1 MTSNTF
7 AKYILAGFIVAAAI
21 LVSIQISSR
30 KNIGELIS
38 YNEQLLRELNT
49 SDKLRQVERDIISAE
64 SRIRGAVATNDSTF
78 LNETDRQITEAKDYL
93 SELKHEIGKD
103 HTEAI
108 YIDAL
113 LGLADQKQRLKNEV
127 LDSFHDKGFFSPTLL
142 KNIALAR
149 RDSNAVNKATRKIT
163 DARKVMMQQLSV
175 SIQENAERANRMGLM
190 LTILAL
196 LGGIASCWFIL
207 SRARQQQVLIK
218 SLNESEA
225 KVRETARVKENFMAN
240 MSHEIRTPLNAILGF
255 TNLMKT
261 RNPGQDMNVFV
272 NSIEKAGENLL
283 VIVNDILDLSKIE
296 AGMMRIESTPFSVRG
311 MIHSIETLFRERVKE
326 KSLLLSTFV
335 DEEVPDTLS
344 GDATRLTQIL
354 VNLLSNA
361 IKFTEKG
368 SITVRVSS
376 YGIKDQIIQLGFSI
390 SDTGIGIEKDKIA
403 NIFDRFQ
410 QAEDSITRKYGGT
423 GLGLSIVKD
432 LVSLQRGEISVQS
445 EVGRGT
451 NFLFIIPY
459 NVSAEQFTF
468 TKTEQADLLKDTDIS
483 GVRLL
488 VVEDN
493 ELNQSLL
500 HHLLTGW
507 GISFDIA
514 GNGLE
519 ALKALQDKKYSL
531 VLMDIQMPEMD
542 GYTATRQIR
551 QELKLDL
558 PIIAMTAHAL
568 AGERE
573 KCISYGM
580 NEYISKPLKE
590 QELFRLISHFETA
603 LEPVSKNEIREA
615 DLQGDVSNGEKTMV
629 SHDRYQF
636 INLQYIREISSGNI
650 DYERNVTGM
659 FLDDMPE
666 DLRSLSAALDKADYD
681 QLAKLAHDLK
691 TSTSIMGLTDKLG
704 PYLDS
709 LEYQPQSELS
719 ARTNVDCIKRIVN
732 SALQEASHFYGS
744 INVEGK

>member
-1 MTSNTF
+1 MTSNSF
-7 AKYILAGFIVAAAI
+7 AKYILAAFIVAAVI

-30 KNIGELIS
+30 QNIRELIS

-78 LNETDRQITEAKDYL
+78 LNETDKQISEAKDYL
-93 SELKHEIGKD
+93 GQLRTEIGND
-103 HTEAI
+103 HTEAV

-113 LGLADQKQRLKNEV
+113 LGLADQKQHLKNEV

-190 LTILAL
+190 LTVLAL

-207 SRARQQQVLIK
+207 SRARQQQILIR
-218 SLNESEA
+218 SLNESET

-261 RNPGQDMNVFV
+261 RNPSQEMNVFV

-283 VIVNDILDLSKIE
+283 VIVNDILDISKIE

-311 MIHSIETLFRERVKE
+311 MVHSIETLFRERVKE
-326 KSLLLSTFV
+326 KSLLLNTFV
-335 DEEVPDTLS
+335 DDEVPDTLA

-368 SITVRVSS
+368 KISVRVSS
-376 YGIKDQIIQLGFSI
+376 YGIKDNIIQLGFSI
-390 SDTGIGIEKDKIA
+390 IDTGIGIEKDKIA
-403 NIFDRFQ
+403 SIFDRFQ

-432 LVSLQRGEISVQS
+432 LVTLQRGEISVES
-445 EVGRGT
+445 EPGRGT
-451 NFLFIIPY
+451 TFLFVIPY
-459 NVSAEQFTF
+459 QISAEQFTF
-468 TKTEQADLLKDTDIS
+468 KKLEQPELLKDADTS
-483 GVRLL
+483 GIRIL

-500 HHLLTGW
+500 NHLLTGW

-519 ALKALQDKKYSL
+519 ALRALQEKKYSL

-542 GYTATRQIR
+542 GYTAARQIR
-551 QELKLDL
+551 NELKLDV

-573 KCISYGM
+573 KCMSYGM

-590 QELFRLISHFETA
+590 QELFGLIRRFETSLNITKEENA
-603 LEPVSKNEIREA
+603 AESPSAMIAGKDQKPFSA
-615 DLQGDVSNGEKTMV
+615 
-629 SHDRYQF
+629 DRYQF
-636 INLQYIREISSGNI
+636 INLQYIREISSGNT
-650 DYERNVTGM
+650 DYEKTVTGM
-659 FLDDMPE
+659 FLEDIPG
-666 DLRSLSAALDKADYD
+666 DLRSLIEAMEKKDFEG
-681 QLAKLAHDLK
+681 LATLAHDLK

-704 PYLDS
+704 VYLES
-709 LEYQPQSELS
+709 LEHQPQDEIS
-719 ARTNVDCIKRIVN
+719 ARSNVDNIKRIVN
-732 SALQEASHFYGS
+732 GGLQEASHFYNS
-744 INVEGK
+744 LKNSEE

>member
-7 AKYILAGFIVAAAI
+7 AKYILAALIVAVAI

-30 KNIGELIS
+30 NNISELIS

-78 LNETDRQITEAKDYL
+78 LNETDRQITEAKSYL
-93 SELKHEIGKD
+93 SELKYEIGKD
-103 HTEAI
+103 HTEAV

-175 SIQENAERANRMGLM
+175 SIQKNAERANRMGLM

-207 SRARQQQVLIK
+207 SRAKQQQVLIK

-261 RNPGQDMNVFV
+261 RNPDQQMNVFV

-311 MIHSIETLFRERVKE
+311 MVHSIETLFRERVKE
-326 KSLLLSTFV
+326 KSLLLNTFV
-335 DEEVPDTLS
+335 EDEVPDTLS

-361 IKFTEKG
+361 IKFTEQG
-368 SITVRVSS
+368 IITVRVSS
-376 YGIKDQIIQLGFSI
+376 YGIKDNTIQLGFSI
-390 SDTGIGIEKDKIA
+390 ADTGIGIEKDKIDT
-403 NIFDRFQ
+403 IFDRFQ

-432 LVSLQRGEISVQS
+432 LVTLQQGEISVQS
-445 EVGRGT
+445 EMGRGT
-451 NFLFIIPY
+451 TFLFVIPY
-459 NVSAEQFTF
+459 QVSAEQFTF
-468 TKTEQADLLKDTDIS
+468 AKTAHATLPADADVS
-483 GVRLL
+483 GIRLL

-514 GNGLE
+514 SNGLE
-519 ALKALQDKKYSL
+519 AVKALQAKKYSL

-551 QELKLDL
+551 QELKLDI

-573 KCISYGM
+573 KCMSYGM

-590 QELFRLISHFETA
+590 QELFRLISRFERSLDSKQKETA
-603 LEPVSKNEIREA
+603 KENNLPVMDPSGKNNLTPA
-615 DLQGDVSNGEKTMV
+615 
-629 SHDRYQF
+629 DRYQF
-636 INLQYIREISSGNI
+636 INLQYIREISSGNT
-650 DYERNVTGM
+650 DYERSVTGM
-659 FLDDMPE
+659 FLEDMPQ
-666 DLRSLSAALDKADYD
+666 DLQSLIEALDKGDYD
-681 QLAKLAHDLK
+681 LLSKLAHDLK

-704 PYLDS
+704 IYLDS
-709 LEYQPQSELS
+709 LEHQPQTESS
-719 ARTNVDCIKRIVN
+719 ARDNVGNVRRIIN
-732 SALQEASHFYGS
+732 SALQEASHFYAS
-744 INVEGK
+744 INTDGK

>member
-1 MTSNTF
+1 MTNNSF
-7 AKYILAGFIVAAAI
+7 AKYILVAFIAAAAI

-30 KNIGELIS
+30 KNISELIS

-93 SELKHEIGKD
+93 SELRNEIGKD
-103 HTEAI
+103 HTEAV

-127 LDSFHDKGFFSPTLL
+127 LDSFHDRGFFSPTLL

-175 SIQENAERANRMGLM
+175 SIQQNAERANRMGLM

-196 LGGIASCWFIL
+196 LGGMVSCWFIV

-261 RNPGQDMNVFV
+261 RNPGQEMSVFV

-311 MIHSIETLFRERVKE
+311 MVHSIETLFRERVKE
-326 KSLLLSTFV
+326 KSLLLNTFV
-335 DEEVPDTLS
+335 EDGVPDTLS

-361 IKFTEKG
+361 IKFTEQG
-368 SITVRVSS
+368 IITVRVSS
-376 YGIKDQIIQLGFSI
+376 YGIKDNTIQLGFSI
-390 SDTGIGIEKDKIA
+390 ADTGIGIGKDKIDT
-403 NIFDRFQ
+403 IFDRFQ

-432 LVSLQRGEISVQS
+432 LVTLQQGEISVQS

-451 NFLFIIPY
+451 TFLFVIPY
-459 NVSAEQFTF
+459 QVSAEQFTF
-468 TKTEQADLLKDTDIS
+468 AKAALATLPADADIS
-483 GVRLL
+483 GIRLL

-519 ALKALQDKKYSL
+519 AVKSLQEKKYSL

-551 QELKLDL
+551 QELKLDI

-573 KCISYGM
+573 KCMSYGM

-590 QELFRLISHFETA
+590 QELFRLISRFERSLDSKQKETSKENN
-603 LEPVSKNEIREA
+603 LPVPDSSGKNNLTPA
-615 DLQGDVSNGEKTMV
+615 
-629 SHDRYQF
+629 DRYQF
-636 INLQYIREISSGNI
+636 INLQYIREISSGNT
-650 DYERNVTGM
+650 DYERSVTGM
-659 FLDDMPE
+659 FLEDMPQ
-666 DLRSLSAALDKADYD
+666 DLQSLIEALDKGDYD
-681 QLAKLAHDLK
+681 LLSKLAHDLK

-704 PYLDS
+704 IYLDS
-709 LEYQPQSELS
+709 LEHQPQTESS
-719 ARTNVDCIKRIVN
+719 ARDNVGNVRRIIN
-732 SALQEASHFYGS
+732 SALQEASHFYAS
-744 INVEGK
+744 INTDGK

>member
-7 AKYILAGFIVAAAI
+7 AKYLLAAFVVAAAI

-30 KNIGELIS
+30 RNISELIS

-93 SELKHEIGKD
+93 SQLRYEIGKD
-103 HTEAI
+103 HTEAV

-113 LGLADQKQRLKNEV
+113 IGLADQKQRLKNEV
-127 LDSFHDKGFFSPTLL
+127 LDSFHDQGYFSPTLL

-163 DARKVMMQQLSV
+163 DARKLMMQQLSV
-175 SIQENAERANRMGLM
+175 SIRENAERANRMGLM

-207 SRARQQQVLIK
+207 TRARQQQVLIR

-255 TNLMKT
+255 TNLMKA
-261 RNPGQDMNVFV
+261 RNPNQEMNVFV

-283 VIVNDILDLSKIE
+283 VIVNDILDISKIE

-311 MIHSIETLFRERVKE
+311 MLHSIETLFRERVKE

-335 DEEVPDTLS
+335 DDGVPDTLA

-361 IKFTEKG
+361 IKFTDKG
-368 SITVRVSS
+368 KVIVRVSG
-376 YGIKDQIIQLGFSI
+376 YGVKDNIIQLGFSI
-390 SDTGIGIEKDKIA
+390 TDTGIGIEKDKIST
-403 NIFDRFQ
+403 IFDRFQ

-432 LVSLQRGEISVQS
+432 LVTLQKGEISVES

-451 NFLFIIPY
+451 TFLFVIPY
-459 NVSAEQFTF
+459 QISAEQFTF
-468 TKTEQADLLKDTDIS
+468 KKTEHADLMKDTDTS
-483 GVRLL
+483 GINILI
-488 VVEDN
+488 VEDN

-500 HHLLTGW
+500 SHLLTGW
-507 GISFDIA
+507 GLSFDIA
-514 GNGLE
+514 SNGLE
-519 ALKALQDKKYSL
+519 ALQALQSKKYSL

-542 GYTATRQIR
+542 GYTAARQIR
-551 QELKLDL
+551 KELKLDI

-573 KCISYGM
+573 KCMSYGM

-590 QELFRLISHFETA
+590 QELFRLISRFETS
-603 LEPVSKNEIREA
+603 LETAQQGSAA
-615 DLQGDVSNGEKTMV
+615 DPAPATKIPGTSSLKTLAA
-629 SHDRYQF
+629 DRYQF
-636 INLQYIREISSGNI
+636 INLQYIREISSGNT
-650 DYERNVTGM
+650 DYERTVTGM
-659 FLDDMPE
+659 FLEDTPA
-666 DLRSLSAALDKADYD
+666 DLRSLSEAMDKNDFS

-691 TSTSIMGLTDKLG
+691 TSTSIMGLTERLVV
-704 PYLDS
+704 YLDS
-709 LEYQPQSELS
+709 LEHQPQDETL
-719 ARTNVDCIKRIVN
+719 ARGNVDNIKRIIN
-732 SALQEASHFYGS
+732 SALQEASHFYNS
-744 INVEGK
+744 LKA